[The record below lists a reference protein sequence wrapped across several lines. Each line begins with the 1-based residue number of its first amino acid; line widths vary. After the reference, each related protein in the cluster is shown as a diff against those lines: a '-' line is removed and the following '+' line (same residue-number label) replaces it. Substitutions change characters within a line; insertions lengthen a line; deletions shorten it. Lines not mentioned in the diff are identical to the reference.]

1 MLVKKNMRIATIWRI
16 ALLAVAWLAV
26 LTQVL
31 SQSLP
36 KANDTVTISLDD
48 RFVFVSVG
56 KLLYK
61 LSKKDLKI
69 VASNELPPPRE
80 ADLKVFLDV
89 WQVDVREALRMVA
102 KQTGISYSIDPKIL
116 GSVSLAV
123 QGVGLH
129 EALSKLLRQVNANFE
144 IEGGIYQF
152 RPIRGL
158 RIGGGPLEFA
168 SASPSSAAAQEKNY
182 IYLYRDG
189 SLYKIGKADLKT
201 VAFQKLHEVL
211 WIAD

>member
-1 MLVKKNMRIATIWRI
+1 MMWKNVWLTIACLTVSTS
-16 ALLAVAWLAV
+16 LLA
-26 LTQVL
+26 Q
-31 SQSLP
+31 SQP
-36 KANDTVTISLDD
+36 KASDTVTISLDD

-56 KLLYK
+56 RFLYK
-61 LSKKDLKI
+61 LAKKDLKI

-89 WQVDVREALRMVA
+89 WQVDVREVLRMVA
-102 KQTGISYSIDPKIL
+102 KQTGISYSIDPKIQ

-129 EALSKLLRQVNANFE
+129 EVLSKLLRQVSANFE
-144 IEGGIYQF
+144 IESGIYSF
-152 RPIRGL
+152 RPIGGL
-158 RIGGGPLEFA
+158 RIGGGPLAFTR
-168 SASPSSAAAQEKNY
+168 ASPSSAAAQEKDY
-182 IYLYRDG
+182 IFLYRDG

-201 VAFQKLHEVL
+201 AAFQKLHEVL